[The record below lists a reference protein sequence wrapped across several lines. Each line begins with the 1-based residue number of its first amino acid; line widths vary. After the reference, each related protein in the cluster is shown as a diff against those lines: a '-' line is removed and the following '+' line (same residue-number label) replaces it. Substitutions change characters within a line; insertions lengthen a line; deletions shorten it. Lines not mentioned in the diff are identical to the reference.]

1 MRSKSSKFFTT
12 LLVLA
17 IAQFYF
23 ATNSYALKIEYDY
36 TEKNKVGLICKKRGI
51 IRIENN
57 DVHFGSETYYCNN
70 FKPTGSRS
78 KGVIYPLNQEIR
90 TKLSC
95 RWNKGQFGH
104 RCTKNRRLWH
114 PNYAVRMTED
124 GYSENNITLRTVY
137 VPRKQ
142 LFLDFKSDTEVFDYR
157 PYSAKYVDI
166 STIDIRITGNS
177 CKISGYH
184 LRDGWYRH
192 GSSDKYKI
200 LGRRDIVSF
209 SKCTVQ

>member
-1 MRSKSSKFFTT
+1 
-12 LLVLA
+12 
-17 IAQFYF
+17 
-23 ATNSYALKIEYDY
+23 
-36 TEKNKVGLICKKRGI
+36 
-51 IRIENN
+51 
-57 DVHFGSETYYCNN
+57 
-70 FKPTGSRS
+70 
-78 KGVIYPLNQEIR
+78 
-90 TKLSC
+90 
-95 RWNKGQFGH
+95 
-104 RCTKNRRLWH
+104 
-114 PNYAVRMTED
+114 MTED
-124 GYSENNITLRTVY
+124 GYSENNITLSTVY

-177 CKISGYH
+177 CNISGHH

-200 LGRRDIVSF
+200 FGRRDIVSF